1 MNHSQSTQ
9 SNKIAIPLQYL
20 KKEVRDGVIFCTLH
34 DRSGQACSTCSKFFY
49 CDTKHSDI
57 FRGSSHVC
65 CYLIT
70 INLTFFWTLIEYAII
85 SLVFWKIIFIANNG
99 NDILIPLG
107 YIGGKIIFNYKWL
120 SSFHITEKVFPDNGF
135 AEAKIPLKLSF
146 CYFQQN
152 LMTSFWEK
160 IKNTLCNPFSSLFT
174 QCRVNTN
181 F

>member
-1 MNHSQSTQ
+1 MSIKVSYKVTLSLMMGMMNHSQSTQ

-34 DRSGQACSTCSKFFY
+34 DRSGQACSTCSKFLY

-85 SLVFWKIIFIANNG
+85 SLVFWKSFSLQIMEMIYWFLL
-99 NDILIPLG
+99 DILVV
-107 YIGGKIIFNYKWL
+107 K
-120 SSFHITEKVFPDNGF
+120 
-135 AEAKIPLKLSF
+135 
-146 CYFQQN
+146 
-152 LMTSFWEK
+152 
-160 IKNTLCNPFSSLFT
+160 
-174 QCRVNTN
+174 
-181 F
+181 